1 MQISGKTRLYGVIGD
16 PIEHTLSPAIQ
27 NAAFAAMKMD
37 CIFLAFHVK
46 PAEVEKQS
54 AACEAWASAE
64 LNVTMPHKNS
74 VIAYL
79 DQ

>member
-46 PAEVEKQS
+46 PAEVEN
-54 AACEAWASAE
+54 AIRGMRGLGICG
-64 LNVTMPHKNS
+64 LNVTMPTKTPS
-74 VIAYL
+74 L
-79 DQ
+79 PT